1 MFRTVLLFA
10 AVVIAVVS
18 PGVVYADAS
27 AGGFTCPKPGT
38 VVKSANGMS
47 VVYHGTEPGDSVVCL
62 KTSSIG
68 RDLKELYNWYSV
80 DSGRDPTAARAA
92 MQDLFSGKVSKVSF
106 ETDVTFANVR
116 RTPGPRTYLNT
127 WSRVGEDV
135 LAIDGRQI
143 RTVVFD
149 YEREGEY
156 LVGFHGKWKIWFDPS
171 SGLFLKGAFTP
182 IKGTPRENPDWQV
195 VSITV
200 P

>member
-1 MFRTVLLFA
+1 
-10 AVVIAVVS
+10 
-18 PGVVYADAS
+18 
-27 AGGFTCPKPGT
+27 
-38 VVKSANGMS
+38 
-47 VVYHGTEPGDSVVCL
+47 
-62 KTSSIG
+62 
-68 RDLKELYNWYSV
+68 
-80 DSGRDPTAARAA
+80 